1 MVSLTS
7 HHQCD
12 EHIYYRWKLYSLLQG
27 DSKYQWRSE
36 PFQMFAE
43 GPWWIPPE
51 VPFDNN
57 VRKHNYHYRLFLQKN
72 RHLTFPPTY
81 LG

>member
-1 MVSLTS
+1 MDYLTRYNQS
-7 HHQCD
+7 N

-27 DSKYQWRSE
+27 DSLYQWRSE

-57 VRKHNYHYRLFLQKN
+57 VRMQIDDTLITLYN
-72 RHLTFPPTY
+72 LTCSIDIARVK
-81 LG
+81 